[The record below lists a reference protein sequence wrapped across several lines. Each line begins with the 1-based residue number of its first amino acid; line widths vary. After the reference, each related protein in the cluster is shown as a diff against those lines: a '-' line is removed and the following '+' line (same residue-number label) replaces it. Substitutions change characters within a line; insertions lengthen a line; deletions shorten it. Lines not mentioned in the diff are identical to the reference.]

1 MFLFSFSVQ
10 FSVNILKK
18 LNIQSSSIMQLV
30 KTAAE
35 TLQCIPIIEMKRCKK
50 TNLVKEMLSEVS
62 NSVFMRCQ
70 KCFRDKCT
78 VIFTECKAER
88 IEDRWRPYQRPSTC
102 SFEHH
107 VSMNDLLIERPQVP
121 IQRFTN

>member
-35 TLQCIPIIEMKRCKK
+35 TLQCIPNIEMKRCKK
-50 TNLVKEMLSEVS
+50 TNLKVKEMLSEVS
-62 NSVFMRCQ
+62 NSVFMRRQ
-70 KCFRDKCT
+70 KVVQRQMYSGIYRMLSREDCGQMEAT
-78 VIFTECKAER
+78 KAK
-88 IEDRWRPYQRPSTC
+88 
-102 SFEHH
+102 H
-107 VSMNDLLIERPQVP
+107 L
-121 IQRFTN
+121 